1 MIYVKNDASYQ
12 SGIGQSGTG
21 IDLDRGKTH
30 TAWKGE
36 KPMEL
41 TKERLAEMAAV
52 DVRTVDISTLT
63 DLKDIEID
71 ASLPVAQK
79 LEAFA
84 RQTNNVYV
92 NRIGD
97 YVVKVGFQENG
108 ASIDDRMAEYLQRLS
123 EIPM

>member
-1 MIYVKNDASYQ
+1 
-12 SGIGQSGTG
+12 
-21 IDLDRGKTH
+21 
-30 TAWKGE
+30 
-36 KPMEL
+36 MEL

-63 DLKDIEID
+63 DLRDIEID

-84 RQTNNVYV
+84 SQTNNVYV

>member
-1 MIYVKNDASYQ
+1 
-12 SGIGQSGTG
+12 
-21 IDLDRGKTH
+21 
-30 TAWKGE
+30 
-36 KPMEL
+36 MEL